1 LFLSFST
8 LITMD
13 CGFGCHL
20 LVAAY
25 VILPRNV
32 RIGLKI
38 LQRKKFR
45 RRLISAR
52 RPLDV
57 SEGQGIG

>member
-1 LFLSFST
+1 
-8 LITMD
+8 MD